1 MLAPTL
7 AGITGIPGH
16 ILTHGLCGNRPC
28 VAQIMSWAANR
39 TTTRVEDRAYSLMG
53 LLEVNMPMLYGEGK
67 KAFHRLQLEIIRAS
81 NDHSIFV
88 WDCMND
94 NLTGNIFADD
104 PSFFEDCG
112 TMEPMDQDEYI
123 EFLKEDVPEEE
134 LDSIKDRL
142 GTFPITNRGI
152 HIWMFLRPYRDS
164 RTLFEALL
172 PCRLRPSEP
181 PKTIDLVL
189 SESNY
194 YRGPGPG
201 LWDLLSS
208 TGTTSAGPPSP
219 PPPMEIVPSLSQIS
233 RPATS
238 QHHIQNR

>member
-81 NDHSIFV
+81 NDQSIFV

-112 TMEPMDQDEYI
+112 RMEPMDQDEYI

-134 LDSIKDRL
+134 LDSIEDRL